1 LSHDRTVSRG
11 EIKLKCLLS
20 TPYDG
25 KWFAFF
31 VAAMNTL
38 LRDLRYALRTLM
50 RNPGFATVAVL
61 TIGIGIGASTTIFSW
76 MRPMLLNP
84 LPGARQAERVVA
96 IENMAPDGE
105 PITTSYLDFRDFR
118 DNLKLV
124 SLVTARVGNVFS
136 VGDAPHTTQA
146 WGEMVSGGFFD
157 MLGIP
162 PEAGRFFADAERDD
176 AQNAHAVV
184 VISHSYWKNQ
194 YHSDRSAIGSS
205 LRINRTQFTII
216 GVAPEGFH
224 GTRSG
229 LDYEMWMPL
238 TMYGQLTHTGD
249 WMLRDR
255 NTRNFMMLARLAPG
269 VTIEQ
274 ARGEVQAL
282 ANRMAVSDADSNQG
296 IGATVLPVWQSHF
309 GPQAMLLTPITILM
323 GASGVVLLIVC
334 ANLANLLLARAT
346 GRLKEFSV
354 RLAMGARP
362 MRLVRQLLT
371 ETLLMAAAGSVC
383 GLMIANL
390 LGGALRWLL
399 PGVARPAMLQPP
411 LDGQVIAFTTA
422 LAFGVAIL
430 AGLAPALHASRANVN
445 EMLKEGGR
453 IGSSGAHSH
462 RLRGLLVTSEVALAV
477 IALVGAGLFLKSF
490 QTARAMDPGFK
501 PDGVALARFDFS
513 TADYDARQTDSYCRR
528 LREQL
533 EHQPGVTAVSYDDSA
548 PLGFSGGNWETLEV
562 EGYVPGPNE
571 NMKIYRDLVS
581 PGYFETMKIPLVE
594 GRDFDLRDNSTSLKV
609 MIVNQEFVRRFLAN
623 RSVIGRKVHGWGEW
637 FTIVGVAKD
646 SKYHRVTDSPQ
657 PYFYIPIRQI
667 FRPEYGLTFN
677 VRTSGSVNEAI
688 AALRREAITIDP
700 ALTIFDAGPMT
711 EYVAASLFGAKIAA
725 SLLSVLSGLG
735 LLLAAIGLYS
745 VMAYAVA
752 QRTGEIGIR
761 VTLGAQPRD
770 IMRLVIRQGIAF
782 AAAGLVV
789 GSLAAAALAHVVA
802 AMLVGVGLADPLV
815 YAAATAFTVLVT
827 LASAAVPAWRALRVD
842 PAVALRWH

>member
-1 LSHDRTVSRG
+1 
-11 EIKLKCLLS
+11 
-20 TPYDG
+20 
-25 KWFAFF
+25 
-31 VAAMNTL
+31 MNNL
-38 LRDLRYALRTLM
+38 LRDLRYGFRTLTQ
-50 RNPGFATVAVL
+50 NPGFAAVAIL

-76 MRPMLLNP
+76 MRSMLLNP
-84 LPGARQAERVVA
+84 LPGAAQAERLVA

-105 PITTSYLDFRDFR
+105 PLTTSYLDFRDFR

-124 SLVTARVGNVFS
+124 NLVTARAGNVFS
-136 VGDAPHTTQA
+136 VGDAPRTTEV

-157 MLGIP
+157 MLGIQ
-162 PEAGRFFADAERDD
+162 PEAGRFFSDAERDD
-176 AQNAHAVV
+176 AQNVHAVV
-184 VISHSYWKNQ
+184 VISHGYWKTH
-194 YHSDRSAIGSS
+194 YRSDPSAIGAT
-205 LRINRTQFTII
+205 LRINRTPFTII

-224 GTRSG
+224 GTRAG
-229 LDYEMWMPL
+229 FDYEIWMPI
-238 TMYGQLTHTGD
+238 TMYGQLTHTGT

-269 VTIEQ
+269 VTMER

-282 ANRMAVSDADSNQG
+282 ANRMAVADADSNQG

-309 GPQAMLLTPITILM
+309 GTQSVLLTPIAILM

-346 GRLKEFSV
+346 GRVKEFSV

-362 MRLVRQLLT
+362 MRLTQQLLT
-371 ETLLMAAAGSVC
+371 ETLLMTVAGSVC
-383 GLMIANL
+383 GLMLAAV
-390 LGGALRWLL
+390 LGDALRWLL

-411 LDGQVIAFTTA
+411 LDGQVLAFTTA
-422 LAFGVAIL
+422 LAFGVALL
-430 AGLAPALHASRANVN
+430 AGLAPALHAGRANIN

-453 IGSSGAHSH
+453 SGTSGAHSH
-462 RLRGLLVTSEVALAV
+462 RLRGLLVISEVALAV

-490 QTARAMDPGFK
+490 QTARSMDPGFQ
-501 PDGVALARFDFS
+501 PEGVALAHFDFS
-513 TADYDARQTDSYCRR
+513 TAGYDAQQTDSFCRR
-528 LREQL
+528 LRERL
-533 EHQPGVTAVSYDDSA
+533 EQQPGVTAVSYDDSV

-562 EGYVPGPNE
+562 EGYVPGRNE
-571 NMKIYRDLVS
+571 NMKIYRDLIS
-581 PGYFETMKIPLVE
+581 PGYFDSMKIPLVE
-594 GRDFDLRDNSTSLKV
+594 GRDFDLRDDARSLKV

-646 SKYHRVTDSPQ
+646 SKYHRVTESPQ

-667 FRPEYGLTFN
+667 FRPEYGLTFH

-688 AALRREAITIDP
+688 AGLRREAAAIDP
-700 ALTIFDAGPMT
+700 ALTIFDAEPMT

-752 QRTGEIGIR
+752 QRTSEIGIR
-761 VTLGAQPRD
+761 VTLGAQPAD
-770 IMRLVIRQGIAF
+770 IARLVIRQGLAF
-782 AAAGLVV
+782 GLAGLLM
-789 GSLAAAALAHVVA
+789 GSLAAAALARVVS
-802 AMLVGVGLADPLV
+802 AMLVGVGPADPVV
-815 YAAATAFTVLVT
+815 YAVAASFTMLVT
-827 LASAAVPAWRALRVD
+827 LASAAIPAWRALRVD
-842 PAVALRWH
+842 PAVALRWQ

>member
-1 LSHDRTVSRG
+1 MVSCLRSFSHS
-11 EIKLKCLLS
+11 
-20 TPYDG
+20 
-25 KWFAFF
+25 
-31 VAAMNTL
+31 MNNI
-38 LRDLRYALRTLM
+38 LRDLRYGLRTLG
-50 RNPGFATVAVL
+50 RNPGFTAVAVL

-76 MRPMLLNP
+76 MRSMLLNP
-84 LPGARQAERVVA
+84 LPGATQAERIVA
-96 IENMAPDGE
+96 IENLAPDGE

-124 SLVTARVGNVFS
+124 NLVTARVGNVFS
-136 VGDAPHTTQA
+136 VGDVPNTVQV
-146 WGEMVSGGFFD
+146 WGEMVSGSFFD
-157 MLGIP
+157 MLGTQP
-162 PEAGRFFADAERDD
+162 QAGRFFSDAERDD

-184 VISHSYWKNQ
+184 VISYSYWKSQ

-205 LRINRTQFTII
+205 LRINRTPFTIV

-238 TMYGQLTHTGD
+238 TMYGQLTHTGT

-255 NTRNFMMLARLAPG
+255 NTRNFMMFARLAPG

-274 ARGEVQAL
+274 ARAEVQAL
-282 ANRMAVSDADSNQG
+282 ANRMAVADADADQG
-296 IGATVLPVWQSHF
+296 IGATVLSVWQSHF
-309 GPQAMLLTPITILM
+309 GTQSILLTPIAILM

-362 MRLVRQLLT
+362 TRLTQQLLT
-371 ETLLMAAAGSVC
+371 ETLLMAVAGSVC
-383 GLMIANL
+383 GLILANL

-399 PGVARPAMLQPP
+399 PAVARPAMLQPP
-411 LDGQVIAFTTA
+411 LDGQVLAFTMA

-430 AGLAPALHASRANVN
+430 AGLAPAVHASRANVN
-445 EMLKEGGR
+445 EMLKEGAR
-453 IGSSGAHSH
+453 SGSSGAHSH

-490 QTARAMDPGFK
+490 QTARAIDPGFK
-501 PDGVALARFDFS
+501 PEGVALARFDFS
-513 TADYDARQTDSYCRR
+513 SAGYDARQTDSYCRR

-533 EHQPGVTAVSYDDSA
+533 ERQPGVTAVSYDDSA

-581 PGYFETMKIPLVE
+581 PGYFETMKIPLLE
-594 GRDFDLRDNSTSLKV
+594 GRDFDPRDDATSLKV
-609 MIVNQEFVRRFLAN
+609 MVVNREFVRRFLAN
-623 RSVIGRKVHGWGEW
+623 RSVLGRKVHGWGEW
-637 FTIVGVAKD
+637 FTVVGIVEN
-646 SKYHRVTDSPQ
+646 SKYHRVTESPQ

-667 FRPEYGLTFN
+667 FRPEYGLTFD

-688 AALRREAITIDP
+688 AALRREATAIDP
-700 ALTIFDAGPMT
+700 ALTIFDAEPMT

-745 VMAYAVA
+745 GRAYAVA

-761 VTLGAQPRD
+761 VTLGAQPGD
-770 IMRLVIRQGIAF
+770 IMRLVIRQGLAF

-789 GSLAAAALAHVVA
+789 GSLAAAALARVVA
-802 AMLVGVGLADPLV
+802 AMLVGVGPTDAQV
-815 YAAATAFTVLVT
+815 YAVAAAFTALVT
-827 LASAAVPAWRALRVD
+827 LTSAAIPAWRALRVD
-842 PAVALRWH
+842 PAVALRCQ

>member
-1 LSHDRTVSRG
+1 MPEVKWSLAPVFSIS
-11 EIKLKCLLS
+11 C
-20 TPYDG
+20 DG
-25 KWFAFF
+25 KL
-31 VAAMNTL
+31 VALFGQTMNNL
-38 LRDLRYALRTLM
+38 WRDLRYGLRTLT
-50 RNPGFATVAVL
+50 RNPGFAAVAVL
-61 TIGIGIGASTTIFSW
+61 IIGIGIGAGTTIFSW

-84 LPGARQAERVVA
+84 LPGATQPERIVA

-124 SLVTARVGNVFS
+124 NLVTARVGNVFS
-136 VGDAPHTTQA
+136 VGDAPRTTQV
-146 WGEMVSGGFFD
+146 WGEMVSGNFFG
-157 MLGIP
+157 MLGIQ
-162 PEAGRFFADAERDD
+162 PEAGRFFSDAERDD
-176 AQNAHAVV
+176 VQNAHAVV
-184 VISHSYWKNQ
+184 VLSHSYWKNH
-194 YHSDRSAIGSS
+194 YRSDPSAIGTT
-205 LRINRTQFTII
+205 LRINRTPFTII

-224 GTRSG
+224 GSRSG

-238 TMYGQLTHTGD
+238 TMYGQLTHTGT

-255 NTRNFMMLARLAPG
+255 NTRNYIMYARLAPG
-269 VTIEQ
+269 VTVEQ

-282 ANRMAVSDADSNQG
+282 ANRMAVADADSNQG
-296 IGATVLPVWQSHF
+296 IGATVLPVWQAHF
-309 GPQAMLLTPITILM
+309 GTQSILLTPITILM

-362 MRLVRQLLT
+362 TRLTQQLLT

-383 GLMIANL
+383 GLMLANF

-399 PGVARPAMLQPP
+399 PAVARPVMLQPP
-411 LDGQVIAFTTA
+411 LDGQVLAFTTA

-453 IGSSGAHSH
+453 SGSSGGHSH

-477 IALVGAGLFLKSF
+477 VALVGAGLFLRSF
-490 QTARAMDPGFK
+490 ETARAMDPGFK
-501 PDGVALARFDFS
+501 PEGVALARFDFS
-513 TADYDARQTDSYCRR
+513 AAGYDARQTDSFCRR
-528 LREQL
+528 LSEEL
-533 EHQPGVTAVSYDDSA
+533 ERQPGVTAVSYDDSA

-594 GRDFDLRDNSTSLKV
+594 GRDFDLRDDATSQKV

-623 RSVIGRKVHGWGEW
+623 RSVIGRRVHGWGQW

-646 SKYHRVTDSPQ
+646 SKYHRVTESPQ

-667 FRPEYGLTFN
+667 FRPEYGLVFD

-688 AALRREAITIDP
+688 AALRREAAAIDP
-700 ALTIFDAGPMT
+700 ALTIFEAEPMT
-711 EYVAASLFGAKIAA
+711 EYVAASLFGAKVAA

-745 VMAYAVA
+745 VMAYSVA

-770 IMRLVIRQGIAF
+770 VMRLVIRQGITF
-782 AAAGLVV
+782 AVAGLVV
-789 GSLAAAALAHVVA
+789 GSLVAAALARVVA
-802 AMLVGVGLADPLV
+802 AMLVGVGPADPLV
-815 YAAATAFTVLVT
+815 YAGTTLFTMLVT
-827 LASAAVPAWRALRVD
+827 LASAAIPAWRALRVD
-842 PAVALRWH
+842 PAVALRWQ

>member
-1 LSHDRTVSRG
+1 MVSG
-11 EIKLKCLLS
+11 LQL
-20 TPYDG
+20 
-25 KWFAFF
+25 F

-38 LRDLRYALRTLM
+38 LRDLRYGLRTLM
-50 RNPGFATVAVL
+50 RNPAFAAVAIL

-84 LPGARQAERVVA
+84 LPGATQPERIVA
-96 IENMAPDGE
+96 IENMAPDGG
-105 PITTSYLDFRDFR
+105 PITSSYLDFRDFR

-124 SLVTARVGNVFS
+124 NLVTARVGNVFS
-136 VGDAPHTTQA
+136 VGDAPRTTQV

-157 MLGIP
+157 MLGIQP
-162 PEAGRFFADAERDD
+162 QAGRFFSDAERDD

-184 VISHSYWKNQ
+184 VISYSYWKNHYQ
-194 YHSDRSAIGSS
+194 SDPSAIGST
-205 LRINRTQFTII
+205 LRINRTPFTII

-224 GTRSG
+224 GTHSG

-238 TMYGQLTHTGD
+238 TMYGQLTHTGT
-249 WMLRDR
+249 WMLLDR
-255 NTRNFMMLARLAPG
+255 NARNLMMFARLAPG

-274 ARGEVQAL
+274 ARAEVQAL
-282 ANRMAVSDADSNQG
+282 ANRMAVADADADQG
-296 IGATVLPVWQSHF
+296 IGATVLTVWQSHF
-309 GPQAMLLTPITILM
+309 GTQSVLLTPITILM

-346 GRLKEFSV
+346 GRMKEFSV

-362 MRLVRQLLT
+362 TRLIQQILT
-371 ETLLMAAAGSVC
+371 ETLLMAVAGSVC
-383 GLMIANL
+383 GLMLANL
-390 LGGALRWLL
+390 LGGALRWLI
-399 PGVARPAMLQPP
+399 PAVARPAMLQPP
-411 LDGQVIAFTTA
+411 LDGQVLAFTMA

-430 AGLAPALHASRANVN
+430 AGLVPALHATRANVN

-453 IGSSGAHSH
+453 SASAGAHSH
-462 RLRGLLVTSEVALAV
+462 RLRGLLVASEVALAV

-490 QTARAMDPGFK
+490 QTARAIDPGFK
-501 PDGVALARFDFS
+501 PEGVALARFDFS
-513 TADYDARQTDSYCRR
+513 SAGYDARQTDSYCRR

-533 EHQPGVTAVSYDDSA
+533 ERQPGVTAVSYDDSP

-581 PGYFETMKIPLVE
+581 PGHFAAMNIPLVE
-594 GRDFDLRDNSTSLKV
+594 GRDFDLRDDATTLKV

-623 RSVIGRKVHGWGEW
+623 RSVLGRKVHGWGQW

-646 SKYHRVTDSPQ
+646 SKYHRVTENPQ

-667 FRPEYGLTFN
+667 FRPEYTLTFN

-688 AALRREAITIDP
+688 AALRREATAIDSE
-700 ALTIFDAGPMT
+700 LTVFDAEPMT

-745 VMAYAVA
+745 VMAYAVV

-770 IMRLVIRQGIAF
+770 IMRLVIRQGLAF
-782 AAAGLVV
+782 AATGLVV
-789 GSLAAAALAHVVA
+789 GSLAAAALTRAVA
-802 AMLVGVGLADPLV
+802 AMLVGVSPADAQV
-815 YAAATAFTVLVT
+815 YAVAAAFTALVT
-827 LASAAVPAWRALRVD
+827 LASAAIPAWRALRVD
-842 PAVALRWH
+842 PAVALRWQ

>member
-1 LSHDRTVSRG
+1 MVSG
-11 EIKLKCLLS
+11 LQL
-20 TPYDG
+20 
-25 KWFAFF
+25 F

-38 LRDLRYALRTLM
+38 LRDLRYGLRTLM
-50 RNPGFATVAVL
+50 RNPAFAAVAIL

-84 LPGARQAERVVA
+84 LPGATQPERIVA

-105 PITTSYLDFRDFR
+105 PITSSYLDFRDFR

-124 SLVTARVGNVFS
+124 NLVTARVGNVFS
-136 VGDAPHTTQA
+136 VGDAPRTTQV

-157 MLGIP
+157 MLGIQP
-162 PEAGRFFADAERDD
+162 QAGRFFSDAERDD

-184 VISHSYWKNQ
+184 VISYSYWKNHYQ
-194 YHSDRSAIGSS
+194 SDPSAIGST
-205 LRINRTQFTII
+205 LRINRTPFTII

-224 GTRSG
+224 GTHSG

-238 TMYGQLTHTGD
+238 TMYGQLTHTGT
-249 WMLRDR
+249 WMLLDR
-255 NTRNFMMLARLAPG
+255 NARNLMMFARLAPG

-274 ARGEVQAL
+274 ARAEVQAL
-282 ANRMAVSDADSNQG
+282 ANRMAVADADADQG
-296 IGATVLPVWQSHF
+296 IGATVLTVWQSHF
-309 GPQAMLLTPITILM
+309 GTQSVLLTPITILM

-346 GRLKEFSV
+346 GRMKEFSV

-362 MRLVRQLLT
+362 TRLIQQILT
-371 ETLLMAAAGSVC
+371 ETLLMAVAGSVC
-383 GLMIANL
+383 GLMLANL
-390 LGGALRWLL
+390 LGGALRWLI
-399 PGVARPAMLQPP
+399 PAVARPAMLQPP
-411 LDGQVIAFTTA
+411 LDGQVLAFTMA

-430 AGLAPALHASRANVN
+430 AGLVPALHATRANVN

-453 IGSSGAHSH
+453 SASAGAHSH
-462 RLRGLLVTSEVALAV
+462 RLRGLLVASEVALAV

-490 QTARAMDPGFK
+490 QTARAIDPGFK
-501 PDGVALARFDFS
+501 PEGVALARFDFS
-513 TADYDARQTDSYCRR
+513 SAGYDARQTDSYCRR

-533 EHQPGVTAVSYDDSA
+533 ERQPGVTAVSYDDSP

-581 PGYFETMKIPLVE
+581 PGHFAAMNIPLVE
-594 GRDFDLRDNSTSLKV
+594 GRDFDLRDDATTLKV

-623 RSVIGRKVHGWGEW
+623 RSVLGRKVHGWGQW

-646 SKYHRVTDSPQ
+646 SKYHRVTENPQ

-667 FRPEYGLTFN
+667 FRPEYTLTFN

-688 AALRREAITIDP
+688 AALRREATAIDSE
-700 ALTIFDAGPMT
+700 LTVFDAEPMT

-770 IMRLVIRQGIAF
+770 IMRLVIRQGLAF
-782 AAAGLVV
+782 AATGLVV
-789 GSLAAAALAHVVA
+789 GSLAAAALTRAVA
-802 AMLVGVGLADPLV
+802 AMLVGVSPADAQV
-815 YAAATAFTVLVT
+815 YAVAAAFTALVT
-827 LASAAVPAWRALRVD
+827 LASAAIPAWRALRVD
-842 PAVALRWH
+842 PAVALRWQ

>member
-1 LSHDRTVSRG
+1 
-11 EIKLKCLLS
+11 
-20 TPYDG
+20 
-25 KWFAFF
+25 
-31 VAAMNTL
+31 MNTL
-38 LRDLRYALRTLM
+38 LRDLRYGIRTLA
-50 RNPGFATVAVL
+50 RNPGFAAVAVL

-76 MRPMLLNP
+76 MGPMLLNP
-84 LPGARQAERVVA
+84 LPGALQAERIVA
-96 IENMAPDGE
+96 IENTAPDGE

-124 SLVTARVGNVFS
+124 NLVTARVGNVFS
-136 VGDAPHTTQA
+136 VGEAPRTTQV

-157 MLGIP
+157 MLGIQ
-162 PEAGRFFADAERDD
+162 PEAGRFFSGAERDD

-184 VISHSYWKNQ
+184 VISHSYWKSHYQ
-194 YHSDRSAIGSS
+194 LDRSAIGSS
-205 LRINRTQFTII
+205 LRVNRTPFTII
-216 GVAPEGFH
+216 GVTPEGFH

-229 LDYEMWMPL
+229 LDYEMWMPI

-255 NTRNFMMLARLAPG
+255 NTRNFIMFARLVPG
-269 VTIEQ
+269 VIIEQ
-274 ARGEVQAL
+274 AHAEVQAL
-282 ANRMAVSDADSNQG
+282 ANRMAVADADSNQG

-309 GPQAMLLTPITILM
+309 GTQSILLTPITILM

-362 MRLVRQLLT
+362 KRLIQQLLT
-371 ETLLMAAAGSVC
+371 ETLLMAVAGSAC
-383 GLMIANL
+383 GLILANL

-399 PGVARPAMLQPP
+399 PAVARPAMLQPP
-411 LDGQVIAFTTA
+411 LDGQVLAFTMA

-445 EMLKEGGR
+445 KMLKEGGR
-453 IGSSGAHSH
+453 SGSSGGHSH
-462 RLRGLLVTSEVALAV
+462 RLRGLLVSSEVALAV
-477 IALVGAGLFLKSF
+477 IALVGAGLFLRSF
-490 QTARAMDPGFK
+490 QTARAIDPGFQ

-513 TADYDARQTDSYCRR
+513 AAGYDARQTDSFCRR

-533 EHQPGVTAVSYDDSA
+533 ERQPGVTAVSYDDSPA
-548 PLGFSGGNWETLEV
+548 LGFSGGNWETLEV

-594 GRDFDLRDNSTSLKV
+594 GRDFDLRHDATSLKV

-623 RSVIGRKVHGWGEW
+623 RTVIGRKVHGWGQW

-646 SKYHRVTDSPQ
+646 SKYHRVTENPQ
-657 PYFYIPIRQI
+657 PYFYTPIRQI
-667 FRPEYGLTFN
+667 FRPEYGLTFD

-688 AALRREAITIDP
+688 AALRREATAIDP
-700 ALTIFDAGPMT
+700 ELTIFDAEPMT

-761 VTLGAQPRD
+761 VTLGAQPKD
-770 IMRLVIRQGIAF
+770 IMRLVIRQGLAF

-789 GSLAAAALAHVVA
+789 GSLAAAALSRVVA
-802 AMLVGVGLADPLV
+802 AMLVGVGPADPLV
-815 YAAATAFTVLVT
+815 YAVAAAFTAFVT

-842 PAVALRWH
+842 PAVALRWQ

>member
-1 LSHDRTVSRG
+1 M
-11 EIKLKCLLS
+11 
-20 TPYDG
+20 
-25 KWFAFF
+25 
-31 VAAMNTL
+31 AAMNTF
-38 LRDLRYALRTLM
+38 LRDLRYGLRTLT
-50 RNPGFATVAVL
+50 RNPGFAAVAVL

-84 LPGARQAERVVA
+84 LPGATQAERIVA

-124 SLVTARVGNVFS
+124 SLVTARVGNVNVFS
-136 VGDAPHTTQA
+136 VGDVPRTTQV

-157 MLGIP
+157 MLGIQP
-162 PEAGRFFADAERDD
+162 DAGRFFSDAERDD

-184 VISHSYWKNQ
+184 VISHSYWKNH
-194 YHSDRSAIGSS
+194 YHSDRSAIGAS
-205 LRINRTQFTII
+205 LRINNTPFTII
-216 GVAPEGFH
+216 GVAPEDFH
-224 GTRSG
+224 GTLSG
-229 LDYEMWMPL
+229 LDFEMWMPL
-238 TMYGQLTHTGD
+238 TMYGQLTHTGT

-255 NTRNFMMLARLAPG
+255 NARYFMMYARLAPG
-269 VTIEQ
+269 VTMEQ
-274 ARGEVQAL
+274 ARAEVQAL
-282 ANRMAVSDADSNQG
+282 ASRMAVADADSNQG
-296 IGATVLPVWQSHF
+296 IGATLLPVWQSHF
-309 GPQAMLLTPITILM
+309 GTQSILLTPITILM
-323 GASGVVLLIVC
+323 GASGLVLLIVC

-362 MRLVRQLLT
+362 MRLIQQLLT
-371 ETLLMAAAGSVC
+371 ETLLLAVVGSVC
-383 GLMIANL
+383 GLELANL
-390 LGGALRWLL
+390 LGGALLRWLL
-399 PGVARPAMLQPP
+399 PAVATPAMLQPP
-411 LDGQVIAFTTA
+411 LDGQVLAFTMA

-453 IGSSGAHSH
+453 SGSSGGHSH

-477 IALVGAGLFLKSF
+477 VALVGAGLFLKSF
-490 QTARAMDPGFK
+490 QTARSMDPGFK
-501 PDGVALARFDFS
+501 PEGVALARFDFS
-513 TADYDARQTDSYCRR
+513 TAGYDARQTDSFCRR
-528 LREQL
+528 LREEL
-533 EHQPGVTAVSYDDSA
+533 ERQPGVRAVSYDDSA

-562 EGYVPGPNE
+562 EGYVPGSNE

-581 PGYFETMKIPLVE
+581 PGYFETMKIPLVD
-594 GRDFDLRDNSTSLKV
+594 GRDFDLRDDATSLKV

-637 FTIVGVAKD
+637 FTVVGVAKD
-646 SKYHRVTDSPQ
+646 SKYHRVTESPQ

-667 FRPEYGLTFN
+667 FRPEYGLTFD

-688 AALRREAITIDP
+688 AALRREAGAIDP
-700 ALTIFDAGPMT
+700 ALTIFDAQPMT

-745 VMAYAVA
+745 VMAYAVV

-770 IMRLVIRQGIAF
+770 IMRLVVRQGIGF
-782 AAAGLVV
+782 ALVGLIV
-789 GSLAAAALAHVVA
+789 GSLAAGALARVVA
-802 AMLVGVGLADPLV
+802 AMLVGVGPADPLV
-815 YAAATAFTVLVT
+815 YAAATGFTMFVT
-827 LASAAVPAWRALRVD
+827 LASAAIPAWRALRVD
-842 PAVALRWH
+842 PAVALRWQ

>member
-1 LSHDRTVSRG
+1 
-11 EIKLKCLLS
+11 LLS
-20 TPYDG
+20 TTYDG
-25 KWFAFF
+25 KRLAFF
-31 VAAMNTL
+31 EAAMNTL
-38 LRDLRYALRTLM
+38 LRDLRYGWRTLM
-50 RNPGFATVAVL
+50 RNPTFTAVAIL

-84 LPGARQAERVVA
+84 LPGATQSDRIVA

-124 SLVTARVGNVFS
+124 NLVTARVGNVFS
-136 VGDAPHTTQA
+136 VGDAPHTTQV
-146 WGEMVSGGFFD
+146 WGEMVSGNFFD
-157 MLGIP
+157 MLGIQ
-162 PEAGRFFADAERDD
+162 PEAGRFFSDAERDD

-184 VISHSYWKNQ
+184 VISYSYWKNQ
-194 YHSDRSAIGSS
+194 YHSDRSAVGSS
-205 LRINRTQFTII
+205 LRINRTPFTII

-238 TMYGQLTHTGD
+238 TMYGQLTHTGT

-255 NTRNFMMLARLAPG
+255 NTRNFMMFARLAPD
-269 VTIEQ
+269 VTTEQ
-274 ARGEVQAL
+274 ARAEVQAL
-282 ANRMAVSDADSNQG
+282 ANRMAVADADSNQG
-296 IGATVLPVWQSHF
+296 IDATVLPVWQSHF
-309 GPQAMLLTPITILM
+309 GTQSILLTPITILM

-354 RLAMGARP
+354 RLALGARP
-362 MRLVRQLLT
+362 MRLIQQLLT
-371 ETLLMAAAGSVC
+371 ETLLMAVAGSVC
-383 GLMIANL
+383 GLILANL

-399 PGVARPAMLQPP
+399 PAVARPAMLQPP
-411 LDGQVIAFTTA
+411 LDGQVLAFTMA

-430 AGLAPALHASRANVN
+430 AGLAPAVHASRANVN
-445 EMLKEGGR
+445 EMLKEGAR
-453 IGSSGAHSH
+453 SGSSGAHSH

-490 QTARAMDPGFK
+490 QTARAIDPGFQ
-501 PDGVALARFDFS
+501 PEGVALARFDFS
-513 TADYDARQTDSYCRR
+513 SAGYDARQTDSYCRR

-533 EHQPGVTAVSYDDSA
+533 ERQPGVTAVSYDDSP
-548 PLGFSGGNWETLEV
+548 PLGFSGGNWEPLEV

-571 NMKIYRDLVS
+571 NMKIYRDMVS

-594 GRDFDLRDNSTSLKV
+594 GRDFDLRDDATSRKV
-609 MIVNQEFVRRFLAN
+609 MIVNQEFVRRLLAN
-623 RSVIGRKVHGWGEW
+623 RSVIGRKVHGWGQW

-646 SKYHRVTDSPQ
+646 SKYHRVSESPQ

-667 FRPEYGLTFN
+667 FRPEYGLTFD
-677 VRTSGSVNEAI
+677 VRTSGSANEAI
-688 AALRREAITIDP
+688 AGLRREATGIDP
-700 ALTIFDAGPMT
+700 ELTIFDAEPMT
-711 EYVAASLFGAKIAA
+711 EYVAASLFGAKVAA

-770 IMRLVIRQGIAF
+770 IMRLVIRQGLAF

-789 GSLAAAALAHVVA
+789 GSLAAAALARVVA
-802 AMLVGVGLADPLV
+802 AMLVGVGPADPLV
-815 YAAATAFTVLVT
+815 YAAATGFTVFVT
-827 LASAAVPAWRALRVD
+827 LASAAIPAWRALRVD
-842 PAVALRWH
+842 PAVALRWQ

>member
-1 LSHDRTVSRG
+1 MG
-11 EIKLKCLLS
+11 
-20 TPYDG
+20 
-25 KWFAFF
+25 
-31 VAAMNTL
+31 TL
-38 LRDLRYALRTLM
+38 LRDLRYALRTLT
-50 RNPGFATVAVL
+50 RNPGFAAVAVL

-76 MRPMLLNP
+76 MRSMLLNP
-84 LPGARQAERVVA
+84 LPGAAQAERVVV
-96 IENMAPDGE
+96 IENLAPDGE

-124 SLVTARVGNVFS
+124 NLVTARAGNVFS
-136 VGDAPHTTQA
+136 VGDAPRTMQV
-146 WGEMVSGGFFD
+146 WGEVVSGNFFD
-157 MLGIP
+157 MLGLQ
-162 PEAGRFFADAERDD
+162 PEAGRFFSDAERDD
-176 AQNAHAVV
+176 VQNTHAVV
-184 VISHSYWKNQ
+184 VISHSYWKNH
-194 YHSDRSAIGSS
+194 YRSDRAAIGAS
-205 LRINRTQFTII
+205 LRINRTPFTII
-216 GVAPEGFH
+216 GVAPEGFY

-238 TMYGQLTHTGD
+238 TMSGQLTHTGT

-255 NTRNFMMLARLAPG
+255 NTRNFMMYARLAPG
-269 VTIEQ
+269 VTMER
-274 ARGEVQAL
+274 ARSEVQAL
-282 ANRMAVSDADSNQG
+282 ANRMAVADADSNQG

-309 GPQAMLLTPITILM
+309 GPQAILLTPITILM

-362 MRLVRQLLT
+362 TRLMQQLLT
-371 ETLLMAAAGSVC
+371 ETMLMALAGSVC
-383 GLMIANL
+383 GLMLANL

-411 LDGQVIAFTTA
+411 LDGQVLGFTTA

-453 IGSSGAHSH
+453 GGGSGGHAH
-462 RLRGLLVTSEVALAV
+462 RLRGLLVISEVALAV

-501 PDGVALARFDFS
+501 PEGVALARFDFS
-513 TADYDARQTDSYCRR
+513 TAGYDARQTDNFCRR
-528 LREQL
+528 LRQEL
-533 EHQPGVTAVSYDDSA
+533 ERQPGVTAVSYDDSV

-562 EGYVPGPNE
+562 EGYVPGQNE
-571 NMKIYRDLVS
+571 NMKIYRDLIS
-581 PGYFETMKIPLVE
+581 PGYFETMKISLVE
-594 GRDFDLRDNSTSLKV
+594 GRDFDLRDDATSPKV
-609 MIVNQEFVRRFLAN
+609 MIVNQEFARRFLAN
-623 RSVIGRKVHGWGEW
+623 RSVLGRKVHGWGQW

-646 SKYHRVTDSPQ
+646 SKYHRVTESPQ

-667 FRPEYGLTFN
+667 FRPEYGLTFD
-677 VRTSGSVNEAI
+677 VRTSGSVNGAI
-688 AALRREAITIDP
+688 AALRRETAALDP
-700 ALTIFDAGPMT
+700 ALTIFDAEPMT

-745 VMAYAVA
+745 VMAYSVA
-752 QRTGEIGIR
+752 QRTSEIGIR
-761 VTLGAQPRD
+761 VTLGAQPAD
-770 IMRLVIRQGIAF
+770 IMRVVIRQGLTF
-782 AAAGLVV
+782 AGAGLLV
-789 GSLAAAALAHVVA
+789 GSLAAAALARVVS
-802 AMLVGVGLADPLV
+802 AMLVGVSPADPLV

-827 LASAAVPAWRALRVD
+827 LAAAAIPAWRALRVD
-842 PAVALRWH
+842 PAVALRWQ

>member
-1 LSHDRTVSRG
+1 
-11 EIKLKCLLS
+11 
-20 TPYDG
+20 
-25 KWFAFF
+25 
-31 VAAMNTL
+31 MNTF
-38 LRDLRYALRTLM
+38 LRDLRYGLRTLT
-50 RNPGFATVAVL
+50 RNPGFTAVAVL

-84 LPGARQAERVVA
+84 LPGATQAERIVA
-96 IENMAPDGE
+96 LENMAPDGE

-124 SLVTARVGNVFS
+124 NLVTARVGNVFS
-136 VGDAPHTTQA
+136 VGDAPRTTQV

-157 MLGIP
+157 MLGIQ
-162 PEAGRFFADAERDD
+162 PEAGRFFSAAERDD

-194 YHSDRSAIGSS
+194 YHSDRSAIGAS
-205 LRINRTQFTII
+205 LRINRTPFTII

-224 GTRSG
+224 GTCSG

-238 TMYGQLTHTGD
+238 TMYGQLTHTGT
-249 WMLRDR
+249 WILRDR
-255 NTRNFMMLARLAPG
+255 NARFFMMYARLAPG
-269 VTIEQ
+269 VSMEQ
-274 ARGEVQAL
+274 ARAEVQAL
-282 ANRMAVSDADSNQG
+282 ANRMAVADADSNQG

-309 GPQAMLLTPITILM
+309 GTQSILLTPITILM

-362 MRLVRQLLT
+362 MRLIRQLLT
-371 ETLLMAAAGSVC
+371 ETLLMAVAGSVC
-383 GLMIANL
+383 GLILANL
-390 LGGALRWLL
+390 LGDALRWLL
-399 PGVARPAMLQPP
+399 PAVAGPAMLQPP
-411 LDGQVIAFTTA
+411 LDGQVLAFTMA

-453 IGSSGAHSH
+453 SGSSGGHSH

-477 IALVGAGLFLKSF
+477 VALVGAGLFLKSF

-501 PDGVALARFDFS
+501 PEGVALARFDFS
-513 TADYDARQTDSYCRR
+513 TASYDARQTDSFCRR
-528 LREQL
+528 LREEL
-533 EHQPGVTAVSYDDSA
+533 ERQPGVTAVSYDDSA
-548 PLGFSGGNWETLEV
+548 PLGFGGGNWETLEV
-562 EGYVPGPNE
+562 EGYVPGSNE

-581 PGYFETMKIPLVE
+581 PGYFETMKIPLVD
-594 GRDFDLRDNSTSLKV
+594 GRDFDLSDDATSLKV

-623 RSVIGRKVHGWGEW
+623 RSVIGRRVHGWGEW
-637 FTIVGVAKD
+637 FTIAGVAKD
-646 SKYHRVTDSPQ
+646 SKYHRVTESPQ

-667 FRPEYGLTFN
+667 FRPEYGLTFD

-688 AALRREAITIDP
+688 AALRREAVVIDP
-700 ALTIFDAGPMT
+700 ALTIFDAEPMT

-770 IMRLVIRQGIAF
+770 IMRLVVRQGIAF

-789 GSLAAAALAHVVA
+789 GSLAAAALARVVA
-802 AMLVGVGLADPLV
+802 AMLVGVGPADPLV
-815 YAAATAFTVLVT
+815 YAAATGFTVFVT
-827 LASAAVPAWRALRVD
+827 LASAAIPAWRALRVD
-842 PAVALRWH
+842 PAVALRWQ

>member
-1 LSHDRTVSRG
+1 M
-11 EIKLKCLLS
+11 
-20 TPYDG
+20 
-25 KWFAFF
+25 
-31 VAAMNTL
+31 AAMNTL
-38 LRDLRYALRTLM
+38 LRDLRYGLRTLM
-50 RNPGFATVAVL
+50 RNPAFTAVAVL

-84 LPGARQAERVVA
+84 LPGATQSERIVA

-124 SLVTARVGNVFS
+124 NLVTARVGNVFS
-136 VGDAPHTTQA
+136 VGDAPNTTQV

-157 MLGIP
+157 MLGIQ
-162 PEAGRFFADAERDD
+162 PEVGRFFSGAERDD

-184 VISHSYWKNQ
+184 VISHGYWKSQ
-194 YHSDRSAIGSS
+194 YHSDRSAVGSI
-205 LRINRTQFTII
+205 LRINRTPFTII

-238 TMYGQLTHTGD
+238 TMYGQLTHTGT

-255 NTRNFMMLARLAPG
+255 NTRNFMLFARLAPG
-269 VTIEQ
+269 VTMEQ
-274 ARGEVQAL
+274 ARAEVQAL
-282 ANRMAVSDADSNQG
+282 ANRMAAADADSNQG

-309 GPQAMLLTPITILM
+309 GTQAMLLTPITILM

-354 RLAMGARP
+354 RLAIGARP
-362 MRLVRQLLT
+362 TRLIRQLLT
-371 ETLLMAAAGSVC
+371 ETLLMAVAGSVC
-383 GLMIANL
+383 GLMLANL

-399 PGVARPAMLQPP
+399 PAVARPAMLQPP
-411 LDGQVIAFTTA
+411 LDGQVLAFTMA

-453 IGSSGAHSH
+453 SGTSGTHSH

-490 QTARAMDPGFK
+490 QTARAIDPGFK
-501 PDGVALARFDFS
+501 PEGVALARFDFS
-513 TADYDARQTDSYCRR
+513 TASYDARQTDSYCRR

-533 EHQPGVTAVSYDDSA
+533 ERQPGVTAVSYDDSP

-594 GRDFDLRDNSTSLKV
+594 GRDFDLRDDANSLKV

-637 FTIVGVAKD
+637 FTIVGVVKD
-646 SKYHRVTDSPQ
+646 SKYHRVSEGPQ

-667 FRPEYGLTFN
+667 FRPEYGLTFD

-688 AALRREAITIDP
+688 AALRREATAIDP
-700 ALTIFDAGPMT
+700 ELAIFDAEPMT
-711 EYVAASLFGAKIAA
+711 EYVAASLFGAKVAA

-770 IMRLVIRQGIAF
+770 IMRLVIRQGLAF

-789 GSLAAAALAHVVA
+789 GSLAAAALARVLA
-802 AMLVGVGLADPLV
+802 AMLVGVSPADPQV
-815 YAAATAFTVLVT
+815 YAAAAAFTALVT
-827 LASAAVPAWRALRVD
+827 LASAAIPAWRALRVD
-842 PAVALRWH
+842 PAVALRWQ

>member
-1 LSHDRTVSRG
+1 MVSCLRSFFHTVNN
-11 EIKLKCLLS
+11 I
-20 TPYDG
+20 
-25 KWFAFF
+25 
-31 VAAMNTL
+31 
-38 LRDLRYALRTLM
+38 LRDLRYGLRTLT
-50 RNPGFATVAVL
+50 RNPGFTAVAVL

-76 MRPMLLNP
+76 MRSMLLNP
-84 LPGARQAERVVA
+84 LPGATQAERIVA

-124 SLVTARVGNVFS
+124 NLVTARVGNVLS
-136 VGDAPHTTQA
+136 VGDAPRTAQV
-146 WGEMVSGGFFD
+146 WGEMVSGNFFD
-157 MLGIP
+157 MLGIQ
-162 PEAGRFFADAERDD
+162 PEAGRFFSDAERDD

-194 YHSDRSAIGSS
+194 YHSDGSAIGAT
-205 LRINRTQFTII
+205 LRINRTPFTII
-216 GVAPEGFH
+216 GVSPEGFH

-238 TMYGQLTHTGD
+238 TMYGQLTHTGT

-255 NTRNFMMLARLAPG
+255 NTRNFMMYARLAPG
-269 VTIEQ
+269 VTMEQ

-282 ANRMAVSDADSNQG
+282 ANRMAVADADSNQG
-296 IGATVLPVWQSHF
+296 IGATVLPIWQAHF
-309 GPQAMLLTPITILM
+309 GTQSVLLTPITILM

-362 MRLVRQLLT
+362 MRLIQQLLT
-371 ETLLMAAAGSVC
+371 ETLLMAVAGSVC
-383 GLMIANL
+383 GLMLANL

-411 LDGQVIAFTTA
+411 LDGQVLAFTTA

-445 EMLKEGGR
+445 EMLQEGGR
-453 IGSSGAHSH
+453 SGSSGAHSH
-462 RLRGLLVTSEVALAV
+462 RLRGLLVVSEVALAV
-477 IALVGAGLFLKSF
+477 IALVGAGLFLRSF
-490 QTARAMDPGFK
+490 ETARSMDPGFK
-501 PDGVALARFDFS
+501 PEGVALARFDFS
-513 TADYDARQTDSYCRR
+513 TAGYDARQTDSFCRR
-528 LREQL
+528 LREEL
-533 EHQPGVTAVSYDDSA
+533 ERQPGVTAVSYDDSA

-562 EGYVPGPNE
+562 EGYVPGANE

-594 GRDFDLRDNSTSLKV
+594 GRDFDLRDDATSLKV

-623 RSVIGRKVHGWGEW
+623 RSVIGRRVHGWGEW

-646 SKYHRVTDSPQ
+646 SKYHRVTESPQ

-667 FRPEYGLTFN
+667 FRPEYGLTFD

-688 AALRREAITIDP
+688 AALRREATAIDP
-700 ALTIFDAGPMT
+700 ALTIFDAEPMT

-770 IMRLVIRQGIAF
+770 IMRLVIQQGIAF

-789 GSLAAAALAHVVA
+789 GSLAAAALARVVA
-802 AMLVGVGLADPLV
+802 AMLVGVGPADPLV
-815 YAAATAFTVLVT
+815 YVAATGFTVLVT
-827 LASAAVPAWRALRVD
+827 LASAAIPAWRALRVD
-842 PAVALRWH
+842 PAVALRWQ